1 MRNFFTYEDR
11 LPENVGW
18 TVFGPVHL
26 ATLAALLLLTMVL
39 LCVFRH
45 LEEKEQ
51 EKREKRVVLFL
62 VGSEAV
68 RLSVLLAMGVK
79 LLYELPLHL
88 CGLAGFLCLYD
99 AYTNRIWS
107 GQTLY
112 CLCLPGTLS
121 ALLFP
126 DWSAYPWFSF
136 ISLLGFLY
144 HAGIVL
150 YVGMRLLRGKLVPDI
165 RKMYQTLLFLLVTVP
180 PIYLFDK
187 CFSANYFFVN
197 VPSPG
202 SPLMWMADRMGV
214 PGYLL
219 GYAALVIAVMT
230 FMYLLDFLVRRLA
243 GRPLKHR

>member
-1 MRNFFTYEDR
+1 MRYFFTYEDR
-11 LPENVGW
+11 LPDHVGW
-18 TVFGPVHL
+18 TLFGPVHL
-26 ATLAALLLLTMVL
+26 FTLAVLLLLTIL
-39 LCVFRH
+39 ILCRFRK
-45 LEEKEQ
+45 LGTEEQ
-51 EKREKRVVLFL
+51 EKRERAAALIL

-68 RLSVLLAMGVK
+68 RLAVLFGMGVK

-99 AYTNRIWS
+99 AYTDRAWS

-150 YVGMRLLRGKLVPDI
+150 YVMMRLMRGKLVPDI
-165 RKMYQTLLFLLVTVP
+165 RKMYLTLLFLLIAVP
-180 PIYLFDK
+180 LIYFFDK
-187 CFSANYFFVN
+187 HFSANYFFVN

-202 SPLMWMADRMGV
+202 SPLMWMADHMGV

-219 GYAALVIAVMT
+219 GYAALVLAVMT
-230 FMYLLDFLVRRLA
+230 FMYFLNFLVRSF
-243 GRPLKHR
+243 LKHRRK